1 MSKPSRVSRC
11 SILLLL
17 GSHLGSIAIST
28 LLLHNCVC
36 ACSKWGYNRVAQHIG
51 REQVLSLILPVET
64 DPDIVCQA
72 VSGLLCFWFCQAFG
86 SKRRGSAGSGQFC
99 WGILRASAFESQ
111 LCEVA
116 SRRCGSYVSGFVLQF
131 EALET
136 ACVNYLCSGAC
147 SMPGEGLYS
156 LAKLGDHLGLSTL
169 YNKAAEIL
177 IHKPWQGRIKLL
189 GNLLGV
195 PVFKHC
201 QST

>member
-1 MSKPSRVSRC
+1 M
-11 SILLLL
+11 
-17 GSHLGSIAIST
+17 GSQQSGTAHRKGASALFDLASGDRPRY
-28 LLLHNCVC
+28 C
-36 ACSKWGYNRVAQHIG
+36 
-51 REQVLSLILPVET
+51 
-64 DPDIVCQA
+64 
-72 VSGLLCFWFCQAFG
+72 VSGSFRLARGFCQAFG

-177 IHKPWQGRIKLL
+177 IHKPWQGRMKLL